1 MPSVDVIDRQ
11 SKQSAASALKW
22 LIDLGIA
29 LSAERNSARLL
40 ERIVLGAK
48 ELTNADGGTLYLRT
62 PNDTLRFVIL
72 RNDTLNVA
80 MGGTTGKVI
89 TFPELPLYKEG
100 QPNHNNV
107 ATHVALTSTT
117 INIPD
122 AYTAENFD
130 FSGTKKFDET
140 TGYRSKSFLTVPLRN
155 HQSEVVGVLQ
165 LINAQIPNSKEVL
178 GFTED
183 QQELVEALASQ
194 AAVALTNQQLI
205 AEQRNLFDAFIN
217 IMAAAVDA
225 KSAYTGG
232 HCQRVP
238 VLTEMLAETA
248 CNQTE
253 GMFAD
258 FQLSEDQWYELKVAG
273 GLHDVGKVTTPVHV
287 MDKSTKLETIFDR
300 IGEVRTRFE
309 VLRRDAE
316 IEYLQ
321 GVVAGGNEEELR
333 TARDA
338 RLIRIDDEIAFL
350 KQVNVG
356 GEFLADPKIDR
367 IKAIA
372 TQEWDLEGEKR
383 ALLDD
388 NEVLNLSIRRG
399 TLNDDERKIIN
410 DHIVITI
417 QMLEALPFPKSMKN
431 VPEIAGGH
439 HEKMD
444 GTGYPRGLTRDQLSL
459 PARMMGIADIFEAL
473 TAADRPYKKP
483 KTLSESMQIMF
494 FMVKDR
500 HIDIDLFELFLR
512 DRVYQKY
519 AERFLLPEQIDAVD
533 VDKYLGQLDGIRN
546 PPSPAEAAQE
556 KRA

>member
-1 MPSVDVIDRQ
+1 MASVEVMDRKDSQ
-11 SKQSAASALKW
+11 NASSALRW

-29 LSAERNSARLL
+29 LSAERNADRLL

-48 ELTNADGGTLYLRT
+48 ELTNSDGGTLYLRT
-62 PNDTLRFVIL
+62 NNETLRFVIL

-80 MGGTTGKVI
+80 MGGTTGKTI

-107 ATHVALTSTT
+107 ATYVALNAQT
-117 INIPD
+117 INIED
-122 AYTAENFD
+122 AYVAENFD

-155 HQSEVVGVLQ
+155 HQNEVVGVLQ
-165 LINAQIPNSKEVL
+165 LINAQLPNSKEVTR
-178 GFTED
+178 FRPD

-205 AEQRNLFDAFIN
+205 AEQRVLFDSFIN
-217 IMAAAVDA
+217 IMAAAIDA

-238 VLTEMLAETA
+238 VLTEMLAEA
-248 CNQTE
+248 AMKQTD
-253 GMFAD
+253 GPYAD
-258 FQLSEDQWYELKVAG
+258 FHLTEDQWYELKVAG
-273 GLHDVGKVTTPVHV
+273 GLHDVGKVSTPVHV
-287 MDKSTKLETIFDR
+287 MDKSTKLETIYDR
-300 IGEVRTRFE
+300 INEVRVRYE

-316 IEYLQ
+316 IEYLT
-321 GVVAGGNEEELR
+321 GLLAGGDENDLKVR
-333 TARDA
+333 RDA
-338 RLIRIDDEIAFL
+338 KLIRLDEEVSFL
-350 KQVNVG
+350 QQVNIG
-356 GEFLADPKIDR
+356 GEFLPDAKIDR

-372 TQEWDLEGEKR
+372 EQEYVLESGR
-383 ALLDD
+383 RRLLD
-388 NEVLNLSIRRG
+388 EVEVMNLSIRRG
-399 TLNDDERKIIN
+399 TLNDEERKIIN

-417 QMLEALPFPKSMKN
+417 QMLEALPFPRSMKN

-444 GTGYPRGLTRDQLSL
+444 GTGYPRGLNKDQLSL

-483 KTLSESMQIMF
+483 KTLSESIKIMY
-494 FMVKDR
+494 FMVKDQ
-500 HIDIDLFELFLR
+500 HIDGDLFELFLR
-512 DRVYQKY
+512 ERIFDQY
-519 AERFLLPEQIDAVD
+519 AERFLLPEQIDPVD
-533 VDKYLGQLDGIRN
+533 VDYFLKQLDNLRN
-546 PPSPAEAAQE
+546 PPPPAPAPAAAQ
-556 KRA
+556 

>member
-1 MPSVDVIDRQ
+1 MDRKDSQ
-11 SKQSAASALKW
+11 NASSALRW

-29 LSAERNSARLL
+29 LSAERNADRLL

-48 ELTNADGGTLYLRT
+48 ELTNSDGGTLYLRT
-62 PNDTLRFVIL
+62 NNETLRFVIL

-80 MGGTTGKVI
+80 MGGTTGKTI

-107 ATHVALTSTT
+107 ATYVALNAQT
-117 INIPD
+117 INIED
-122 AYTAENFD
+122 AYVAENFD

-155 HQSEVVGVLQ
+155 HQNEVVGVLQ
-165 LINAQIPNSKEVL
+165 LINAQLPNSKEVTR
-178 GFTED
+178 FRPD

-205 AEQRNLFDAFIN
+205 AEQRVLFDSFIN
-217 IMAAAVDA
+217 IMAAAIDA

-238 VLTEMLAETA
+238 VLTEMLAEA
-248 CNQTE
+248 AMKQTD
-253 GMFAD
+253 GPYAD
-258 FQLSEDQWYELKVAG
+258 FHLTEDQWYELKVAG
-273 GLHDVGKVTTPVHV
+273 GLHDVGKVSTPVHV
-287 MDKSTKLETIFDR
+287 MDKSTKLETIYDR
-300 IGEVRTRFE
+300 INEVRVRYE

-316 IEYLQ
+316 IEYLT
-321 GVVAGGNEEELR
+321 GLLAGGDENDLKVR
-333 TARDA
+333 RDA
-338 RLIRIDDEIAFL
+338 KLIRLDEEVSFL
-350 KQVNVG
+350 QQVNIG
-356 GEFLADPKIDR
+356 GEFLPDAKIDR

-372 TQEWDLEGEKR
+372 EQEYVLESGR
-383 ALLDD
+383 RRLLD
-388 NEVLNLSIRRG
+388 EVEVMNLSIRRG
-399 TLNDDERKIIN
+399 TLNDEERKIIN

-417 QMLEALPFPKSMKN
+417 QMLEALPFPRSMKN

-444 GTGYPRGLTRDQLSL
+444 GTGYPRGLNKDQLSL

-483 KTLSESMQIMF
+483 KTLSESIKIMY
-494 FMVKDR
+494 FMVKDQ
-500 HIDIDLFELFLR
+500 HIDGDLFELFLR
-512 DRVYQKY
+512 ERIFDQY
-519 AERFLLPEQIDAVD
+519 AERFLLPEQIDPVD
-533 VDKYLGQLDGIRN
+533 VDYFLKQLDNLRN
-546 PPSPAEAAQE
+546 PPPPAPAPAAAQ
-556 KRA
+556 